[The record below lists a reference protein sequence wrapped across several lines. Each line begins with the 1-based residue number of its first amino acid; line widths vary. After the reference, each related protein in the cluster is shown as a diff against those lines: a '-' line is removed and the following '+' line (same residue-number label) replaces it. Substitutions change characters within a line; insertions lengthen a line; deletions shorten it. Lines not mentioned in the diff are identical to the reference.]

1 MFDYK
6 MFDHDKIDFEVE
18 KFNLAPYTGGW
29 SGADAIPSDIGVGL
43 RRTDTK
49 QPLAIVS
56 DAYEP
61 VQYKDIV
68 DDVESALYHS
78 GMNLTDAKYE
88 TNVYDSG
95 ARLELRAKFPAHTT
109 YIGGGSTPA
118 IWEEGENRDRHIY
131 DDVTPEF
138 VFRTSHDR
146 TWANNGMMG
155 RWRGFCYNTL
165 VSGDKLAYVYGRHT
179 KNFNV
184 QGFASKIEKAGE
196 YIADGGLRQMRNWY
210 HTDVSR
216 DNVINLFTHTLAKK
230 TNNVTRTVEPNKVML
245 SNLMKIFDEENRHL
259 HGRGSYEKY
268 GIQNKGTLWSAYQAA
283 TYWSSHDKDG
293 GKRSRPSHT
302 VIGGREDKVRK
313 MLQSPQ
319 WMQLDIAA

>member
-1 MFDYK
+1 MVGEMFNYNEA
-6 MFDHDKIDFEVE
+6 DFEVE
-18 KFNLAPYTGGW
+18 KFSLDSYDGYAVN
-29 SGADAIPSDIGVGL
+29 SDIGVGL
-43 RRTDTK
+43 RRKDNK
-49 QPLAIVS
+49 RALAIVS

-68 DDVESALYHS
+68 TGVQEAIGLSDMDLA
-78 GMNLTDAKYE
+78 DATYE

-95 ARLELRAKFPAHTT
+95 ARLELRAKFPAHEIQIDKGDTV
-109 YIGGGSTPA
+109 I
-118 IWEEGENRDRHIY
+118 
-131 DDVTPEF
+131 PEF
-138 VFRTSHDR
+138 VFRTSHNR

-155 RWRGFCYNTL
+155 LWRGFCYNTL

-184 QGFASKIEKAGE
+184 LGFASKIEKASE
-196 YIADGGLRQMRNWY
+196 YIAGGGLQQMRNWY
-210 HTDVSR
+210 HTEVSR

-230 TNNVTRTVEPNKVML
+230 TNNVSRKVEPNKVML
-245 SNLMKIFDEENRHL
+245 STLMKIFDEENRHL

-283 TYWSSHDKDG
+283 TWWSSHDKDG
-293 GKRSRPSHT
+293 GKQSRPSHT

-319 WMQLDIAA
+319 WMQLAA

>member
-1 MFDYK
+1 MFDYQ

-18 KFNLAPYTGGW
+18 KFSLDSYDGYAVN
-29 SGADAIPSDIGVGL
+29 SDIGVGL
-43 RRTDTK
+43 RRKDNK
-49 QPLAIVS
+49 RALAIVS

-68 DDVESALYHS
+68 TGVQEAIGLSDMD
-78 GMNLTDAKYE
+78 LTDATYE
-88 TNVYDSG
+88 TNVYDNG
-95 ARLELRAKFPAHTT
+95 ARLELRAKFPAHEIQIDKGDTV
-109 YIGGGSTPA
+109 I
-118 IWEEGENRDRHIY
+118 
-131 DDVTPEF
+131 PEF
-138 VFRTSHDR
+138 VFRTSHNR

-155 RWRGFCYNTL
+155 LWRGFCYNTL

-184 QGFASKIEKAGE
+184 LGFASKIEKASE
-196 YIADGGLRQMRNWY
+196 YIAGGGLQQMRNWY

-216 DNVINLFTHTLAKK
+216 DNVIHLFTHTLAKK
-230 TNNVTRTVEPNKVML
+230 TNNISREVEPNKVML
-245 SNLMKIFDEENRHL
+245 STLMKIFDEENRHL

-283 TYWSSHDKDG
+283 TWWSSHDKDG
-293 GKRSRPSHT
+293 GKQSRPSHT

-313 MLQSPQ
+313 MLHSPQ
-319 WMQLDIAA
+319 WKQLAA